1 MHLFGHSKTRRMMLT
16 GLRLDGAE
24 LYRLGI
30 VEDCV
35 PVSDLINVAIALT
48 KEIAAKSPPAV
59 VLAKHALNAKEDMSL
74 RDGYRFEQT
83 MTVEVGRTEDAAK
96 ATRSFLEKREP
107 VFKGR

>member
-1 MHLFGHSKTRRMMLT
+1 MMLT
-16 GLRLDGAE
+16 GLRLDDAE

-35 PVSDLINVAIALT
+35 PVSDLMDNAMALA

-74 RDGYRFEQT
+74 GDAYRFEQT
-83 MTVEVGRTEDAAK
+83 MTVEVGRTGDAAE
-96 ATRSFLEKREP
+96 ATRSFWKKESQSLRDAERQAKNQIN
-107 VFKGR
+107 G